1 MKLGF
6 MGTPQFAL
14 PSLRALAACPAH
26 ELCLVVCQPDKP
38 RGRSKELVAPPV
50 KQVAL
55 ELNLP
60 VMQPERLKDSAELR
74 AALEGLDAVI
84 VVAYGKLIPADWL
97 AIPRL
102 GFINVH
108 ASLLPAYRG
117 AAPINRAIIDGC
129 DLSGVSIMQI
139 DAGLDTGPVFT
150 KHELAIARDD
160 DAVSLGAKLAEL
172 GAGALL
178 EALPA
183 IASGQL
189 KAQAQDDALSSYAAM
204 LTKEEGL
211 LDWRQPARR
220 LHDQIRGLQPWP
232 GAYSRLD
239 GQTLKII
246 RADYVEQAH
255 AWEPGTLLK
264 EGGSLRIA
272 CADGFILPENLQLEG
287 RKAMPAA
294 AFACGLKAATCK
306 LD

>member
-6 MGTPQFAL
+6 MGTPLFAL
-14 PSLRALAACPAH
+14 PSLRALAACPEH
-26 ELCLVVCQPDKP
+26 ELALVVCQPDKP
-38 RGRSKELVAPPV
+38 RGRSKEPVAPPV
-50 KQVAL
+50 KQAAQ
-55 ELNLP
+55 ELGLK
-60 VMQPERLKDSAELR
+60 VLQPERLKEAAELR

-97 AIPRL
+97 ELPRL

-129 DLSGVSIMQI
+129 DLTGVSIMQI
-139 DAGLDTGPVFT
+139 DAGLDTGPVFSR
-150 KHELAIARDD
+150 HETAIARQD

-172 GAGALL
+172 GASALL
-178 EALPA
+178 ESLPA
-183 IASGQL
+183 IAAGTL
-189 KAQAQDDALSSYAAM
+189 KASPQDDAHSSYAAM
-204 LTKEEGL
+204 LAKEEGL
-211 LDWRQPARR
+211 LDWRRPARQ

-232 GAYSRLD
+232 GAYSRLE
-239 GQTLKII
+239 GQTLKILK
-246 RADYVEQAH
+246 ADYLE
-255 AWEPGTLLK
+255 EPHSLAPGSLIK
-264 EGGSLRIA
+264 EGGFLRIA

-294 AFACGLKAATCK
+294 AFACGLKTAISK